1 MYNITKILHIPVFF
15 CDTLFTF
22 TVRKSFIFKIIEF
35 LILKTLTVTLI
46 VFHYFFQNKLVDNQ
60 TTWYICCDIIYLT
73 SIVEKKKKKSY
84 HFFSCLSQSQAFVNV
99 QLLDNKLCIF
109 AQMCCDTAYPQWH
122 TLPHSLHPRAHDHNK
137 TVLQTI
143 LKLFRTTVRRW
154 LGNLYLIQINK

>member
-73 SIVEKKKKKSY
+73 SIVEKKEKKIVSLFLVLISITGICECAVTWQQIV
-84 HFFSCLSQSQAFVNV
+84 HLCTNV
-99 QLLDNKLCIF
+99 L
-109 AQMCCDTAYPQWH
+109 W
-122 TLPHSLHPRAHDHNK
+122 HSLP
-137 TVLQTI
+137 TVTHLTPLSTPSSSWPQQNCFTNYSKI
-143 LKLFRTTVRRW
+143 
-154 LGNLYLIQINK
+154 IQNYGKKMTWKSVFNSDQ